1 MILSKKGARA
11 GAKCDHHKMKVRTR
25 VRAHWSLDVRGACVR
40 HKKRSQPM
48 PCCLVSKAFSYVQLG
63 IPQTLLLYCPHLF
76 SLSNAL
82 HWFGLSA
89 CGTTWPFDLQVH
101 SKVGV
106 IHKWRIFF
114 LGFWHH
120 SHMPTV
126 FYTFSSVNFD
136 QFSIP
141 SFPSRMY
148 FMNNPGPRHLSAN
161 KGNGYV

>member
-1 MILSKKGARA
+1 MSMQNSIWLCIFTDPHIQNLG
-11 GAKCDHHKMKVRTR
+11 
-25 VRAHWSLDVRGACVR
+25 RGNAPLPPR
-40 HKKRSQPM
+40 FRQP
-48 PCCLVSKAFSYVQLG
+48 CLVSKAFSYVQLG